1 MVSVAERPTDSGW
14 FSEGIGGGSFQPPPK
29 FCFVTRSEQISCF
42 GLLKITSFIIHYFGW
57 QARSRFVGIVRDGT
71 ICSSG
76 LPARNAPN
84 DLPGPWSVS
93 RYLSCLVLMAQTT
106 LDEWFGLYS
115 SNTREIEM
123 FAFKWSQR
131 LHSSTS
137 ESRDEGGGK
146 KVEKAS
152 SMLVWAGSTEKSA
165 SLPRQLP
172 PAAQQRGSQAAQGSP
187 PGEMKCMG

>member
-1 MVSVAERPTDSGW
+1 MEPYIFPHLILELWRQADSPYPPANFLEARFWPINTRDRSV
-14 FSEGIGGGSFQPPPK
+14 
-29 FCFVTRSEQISCF
+29 VTSPF
-42 GLLKITSFIIHYFGW
+42 PDTY
-57 QARSRFVGIVRDGT
+57 
-71 ICSSG
+71 
-76 LPARNAPN
+76 
-84 DLPGPWSVS
+84 
-93 RYLSCLVLMAQTT
+93 LVLMAQTT

-146 KVEKAS
+146 KIEKAS
-152 SMLVWAGSTEKSA
+152 SMLVWTGSTEKSV
-165 SLPRQLP
+165 SLPRQPP
-172 PAAQQRGSQAAQGSP
+172 PAAQQRDSGSQAAQGSP